1 MILIYLTA
9 GRGSRLPIKFR
20 DKPKCLVKINNK
32 TLIERNKIFFKNFKK
47 KIIITGY
54 KSIKIKKIANQ
65 FNFEVIV
72 NKSFSR
78 TNMVYS
84 MFLAKKKINQ
94 DVVVCYGDIIF
105 DHRAIKLLKNNQN
118 ILPVN
123 KNWFKYWKKRMN
135 KKRILED
142 AENLVVKNNIITHIG
157 GKIKN
162 DLPKYQFM
170 GIFKLKRKTF
180 QKLSIFFKK
189 LNIRTDMTNFLN
201 TAIKSKKVKF
211 IAKKYSSFWH
221 EIDTNNDI
229 LVAKKSK
236 DIL

>member
-47 KIIITGY
+47 KIIIAGY

-72 NKSFSR
+72 NKNFSR

-105 DHRAIKLLKNNQN
+105 DHRVIKLLKNNQN

-135 KKRILED
+135 KKKILED

-162 DLPKYQFM
+162 DLPKYQFI
-170 GIFKLKRKTF
+170 GIIKLKRKTF
-180 QKLSIFFKK
+180 KKLSIFFKK

>member
-1 MILIYLTA
+1 MILMYLAA

-105 DHRAIKLLKNNQN
+105 DHRVIKLLKNNQN

-135 KKRILED
+135 KKKILED

-170 GIFKLKRKTF
+170 GIIKLKRKTF

>member
-1 MILIYLTA
+1 MILIYLAA
-9 GRGSRLPIKFR
+9 GRGSRLHIKFR

-105 DHRAIKLLKNNQN
+105 DHRVIKLLKNNQN

-135 KKRILED
+135 KKKILID
-142 AENLVVKNNIITHIG
+142 AENLLVKNNIITHIG
-157 GKIKN
+157 GKIEN
-162 DLPKYQFM
+162 NLPKYQFM
-170 GIFKLKRKTF
+170 GIIKLKRKTF

-201 TAIKSKKVKF
+201 TAIKSNKVKL

>member
-105 DHRAIKLLKNNQN
+105 DHRVIKLLKNNQN

-135 KKRILED
+135 KKKILED

-170 GIFKLKRKTF
+170 GIIKLKRKTF

>member
-1 MILIYLTA
+1 MILIYLAA

-105 DHRAIKLLKNNQN
+105 DHRVIKLLKNNQN

-170 GIFKLKRKTF
+170 GIIKLKRKTF

>member
-105 DHRAIKLLKNNQN
+105 DHRVIKLLKNNQN

-123 KNWFKYWKKRMN
+123 RNWFKYWKKRMN

-170 GIFKLKRKTF
+170 GIIKLKRKTF

>member
-1 MILIYLTA
+1 MILIYLAA

-105 DHRAIKLLKNNQN
+105 DHRVIKLLKNNQN

-135 KKRILED
+135 KKKILED

-170 GIFKLKRKTF
+170 GIIKLKRKTF